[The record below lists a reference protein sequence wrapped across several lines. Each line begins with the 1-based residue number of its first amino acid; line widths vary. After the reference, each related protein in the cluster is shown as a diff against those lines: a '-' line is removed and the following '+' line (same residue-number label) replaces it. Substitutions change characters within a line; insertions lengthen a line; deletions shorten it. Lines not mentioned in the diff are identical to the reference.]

1 MAQQQVR
8 QMNNKTP
15 SICDYTIDDNNGY
28 TYIPPQSNPVNS
40 TAEFQKEHLSKQ
52 TAFEDYVNNMLY
64 TANKAQVK
72 YAQQYPVSRTTV
84 PEREPFMTKERYPY
98 ELSDKWGT
106 SMNNRF
112 NPIVDS
118 WNDNRMANPGQ
129 SPEEAMYNRE
139 SAALDAVMNGRGR
152 KGEVDLSRYSNSLY
166 TNPPIN
172 EPNDEH
178 FTTLHSHADMN
189 RISDCETFKPRIE
202 ERFKYGTGIKERYEP
217 SKKVF
222 PTNGCK
228 RLSSNEI
235 MSIVICV
242 IVFGCFMLL
251 VVSMIMNQRQ
261 QALIAAANME
271 GFQAAINGGRR
282 SRMSRRKQP
291 SWYNYEDEDGEANLY

>member
-28 TYIPPQSNPVNS
+28 TYVPPQSNPVNS
-40 TAEFQKEHLSKQ
+40 IAEFQKENLSKQ
-52 TAFEDYVNNMLY
+52 NAFEDYVNNMLY

-72 YAQQYPVSRTTV
+72 YAQQYPISRTTV
-84 PEREPFMTKERYPY
+84 PEREPFRAKERYPY

-118 WNDNRMANPGQ
+118 WNDNRSLAGQ

-152 KGEVDLSRYSNSLY
+152 KGDVDLSRYSNSLY
-166 TNPPIN
+166 TNPPIE
-172 EPNDEH
+172 EPNEEH
-178 FTTLHSHADMN
+178 FTALHSHADMSH
-189 RISDCETFKPRIE
+189 ISDRETFKPRIE

-217 SKKVF
+217 SNKVF

-271 GFQAAINGGRR
+271 GFQAAISGGRR
-282 SRMSRRKQP
+282 SRLNRLRKP
-291 SWYNYEDEDGEANLY
+291 SWYNDEDEEDVY